1 MCVYQGEQE
10 MRILLVEDHE
20 PSLKIESAL
29 LKELGFDCDIARNG
43 SEALQLFTS
52 HHYPVVIMDIQIPE
66 LDGLETARRMRDIES
81 TDKNAQ
87 KFTPANIIGMTGNAT
102 EDDRI
107 LCLAAG
113 MNDYLSKPFRL
124 DDLEEKL
131 GLVAQAV

>member
-1 MCVYQGEQE
+1 

-20 PSLKIESAL
+20 PSLKIEAAL

-43 SEALQLFTS
+43 HEALWLFTN
-52 HHYPVVIMDIQIPE
+52 HHYPIVIMDIQIPE
-66 LDGLETARRMRDIES
+66 LDGLETARRMRDIENKH
-81 TDKNAQ
+81 KNGHKSA
-87 KFTPANIIGMTGNAT
+87 PANIIGMTGNAT

-124 DDLEEKL
+124 NELEEKL
-131 GLVAQAV
+131 AFAQAV